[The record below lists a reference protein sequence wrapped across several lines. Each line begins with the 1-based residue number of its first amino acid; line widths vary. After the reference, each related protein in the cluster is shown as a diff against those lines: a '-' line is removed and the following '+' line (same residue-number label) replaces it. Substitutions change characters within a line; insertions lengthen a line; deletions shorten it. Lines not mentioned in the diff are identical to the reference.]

1 MIGGFVRARLGT
13 LTQTDIEALEA
24 LMEIPDVDLADW
36 LTGRRAIPDD
46 LDLPMLLRI
55 KESLTR

>member
-46 LDLPMLLRI
+46 FDLPMLLRI

>member
-1 MIGGFVRARLGT
+1 MLNSTYGYEPVYFSLSEAGRLHSV
-13 LTQTDIEALEA
+13 LPM
-24 LMEIPDVDLADW
+24 MEVNSW